1 MAYLTFAGSEDKQNT
16 CFKFIGTENKTS
28 STSLLSDKSSET
40 PVSLLA
46 SNVGGGED
54 YCSFYQ
60 GPSESVI
67 FAFGESTETSGS
79 IAYTDGSTETS
90 GSIASLGG
98 SESVGSVASSVSTGS
113 SSSST
118 SFTCSC

>member
-1 MAYLTFAGSEDKQNT
+1 MLTLAGSEENT
-16 CFKFIGTENKTS
+16 CFKFIGTENKTP
-28 STSLLSDKSSET
+28 STSLLSDNSSEA

-79 IAYTDGSTETS
+79 IAYAGGSTETS
-90 GSIASLGG
+90 GSIAMSGG
-98 SESVGSVASSVSTGS
+98 CESSSSVAVSVSTS
-113 SSSST
+113 SSSSSS
-118 SFTCSC
+118 SFTCCC